1 MVDFR
6 SGYQPP
12 GVYVSSDS
20 SGSVAA
26 VGINDTVVCLVG
38 NGLGY
43 NIYTESI
50 SFAGGNSM
58 PLTHSG
64 IDPASLVVTG
74 IVNQSGI
81 PTKVTFTADDG
92 PTPHDYSI
100 TQSGSGTH
108 RVSTLSRTTSG
119 TIPASGT
126 VTVTYH
132 YTDDSYFALNSFS
145 DYASFESAYG
155 VALNPA
161 TGAVQ
166 SPLSLAAQIA
176 LQNGANV
183 LYAVALS
190 GSGSVASQY
199 QNAYG
204 LTLPNYDI
212 NVVVPLFE
220 TAVDGSSAQS
230 LAAGLTAHLEAAE
243 ADGFPRVGIIGLAQA
258 FTGETP
264 DVLASQIGSR
274 RVILAWPQSFL
285 FYNSQTNTTQTLDG
299 YYFAAACAG
308 KLANQPINRGL
319 TRSNIRSFTGIP
331 AAIAQT
337 LSNAN
342 KNAWSARGVAVAE
355 VDRAGRLVI
364 RHGVTTKVDFIQ
376 NREISIVREQDA
388 MLNLIQ
394 TALNQADMIGD
405 PITANTAL
413 SVKGIIA
420 GALETALASNT
431 IQAYTNLLVRQQSL
445 PTGDPTVI
453 ECTFNF
459 QPTYPLNYI
468 TVVLTLD
475 LSTGALT
482 ATADSASGS
491 SNSNG

>member
-1 MVDFR
+1 M
-6 SGYQPP
+6 
-12 GVYVSSDS
+12 
-20 SGSVAA
+20 
-26 VGINDTVVCLVG
+26 
-38 NGLGY
+38 
-43 NIYTESI
+43 
-50 SFAGGNSM
+50 
-58 PLTHSG
+58 
-64 IDPASLVVTG
+64 
-74 IVNQSGI
+74 
-81 PTKVTFTADDG
+81 
-92 PTPHDYSI
+92 
-100 TQSGSGTH
+100 
-108 RVSTLSRTTSG
+108 
-119 TIPASGT
+119 
-126 VTVTYH
+126 
-132 YTDDSYFALNSFS
+132 
-145 DYASFESAYG
+145 
-155 VALNPA
+155 
-161 TGAVQ
+161 
-166 SPLSLAAQIA
+166 
-176 LQNGANV
+176 
-183 LYAVALS
+183 
-190 GSGSVASQY
+190 
-199 QNAYG
+199 
-204 LTLPNYDI
+204 
-212 NVVVPLFE
+212 
-220 TAVDGSSAQS
+220 
-230 LAAGLTAHLEAAE
+230 
-243 ADGFPRVGIIGLAQA
+243 
-258 FTGETP
+258 
-264 DVLASQIGSR
+264 
-274 RVILAWPQSFL
+274 ILAWPQSFL